1 MIRVLVV
8 DDSAYNRVAIS
19 RMLANHPELEVAD
32 TAGNGEE
39 AIRKVMRIRPDV
51 ITLDLE
57 MAGMDGFAVLRWLT
71 ANMPTPTVVV
81 SAQASDRNVFKA
93 LEMGAVDFVPK
104 PTGKASPLLHQMER
118 DLITKVLSAA
128 QARVAPAPPP
138 PPVPHPALPAPD
150 ASPAAFEVV
159 VIGASTGGPPTLQKI
174 FSSLPKL
181 DVPMVIAQHMPPV
194 FTTLFAERL
203 DRVISGM
210 TVKEAT
216 ADGPLEPATIYV
228 TAGGIHSTV
237 EHRGGRPWLRMIPR
251 RESELYCPSV
261 NILFASAAKACRERA
276 AAVLLTGMG
285 DDGAEGMLEVRQAG
299 GYCIAESMESAIIYG
314 MPAEAARLGAAHAVL
329 PAWQIAS
336 ALVQLLHR
344 KQQA

>member
-19 RMLANHPELEVAD
+19 RMLANHPEMEVTD

-39 AIRKVMRIRPDV
+39 AIRKVMRLRPDV

-57 MAGMDGFAVLRWLT
+57 MAGMDGFSVLRWLA

-81 SAQASDRNVFKA
+81 SAKHSDRNVFKA

-118 DLITKVLSAA
+118 DLIAKVLSAA
-128 QARVAPAPPP
+128 QARVAPAPLPPEPRPPIPP
-138 PPVPHPALPAPD
+138 PESRPG
-150 ASPAAFEVV
+150 AFEVV

-174 FSSLPKL
+174 FSALPKL
-181 DVPMVIAQHMPPV
+181 EVPMVIAQHMPPV

-203 DRVISGM
+203 DRVIGGM
-210 TVKEAT
+210 TVKEAV

-228 TAGGIHSTV
+228 TAGGLHSSV
-237 EHRGGRPWLRMIPR
+237 ENRAGRPWLRVVPR
-251 RESELYCPSV
+251 KENDLYCPSV
-261 NILFASAAKACRERA
+261 NHLFSSAARAFRERA
-276 AAVLLTGMG
+276 AGVLLTGMG
-285 DDGAEGMLEVRQAG
+285 DDGAEGLLEMHQAG
-299 GYCIAESMESAIIYG
+299 AYCIAESMESAVIYG
-314 MPAEAARLGAAHAVL
+314 MPAEAVRLGAVHSVL
-329 PAWQIAS
+329 PAWQISS

-344 KQQA
+344 KKP

>member
-19 RMLANHPELEVAD
+19 RMLANHPELEVVD

-57 MAGMDGFAVLRWLT
+57 MAGMDGFAVLRWLS

-81 SAQASDRNVFKA
+81 SAQHSDRNVFKA

-128 QARVAPAPPP
+128 QARVAPV
-138 PPVPHPALPAPD
+138 PVPEPKPAPS
-150 ASPAAFEVV
+150 AAPEARPGAFEVV

-174 FSSLPKL
+174 FSSLPEL
-181 DVPMVIAQHMPPV
+181 QVPMVIAQHMPPV

-203 DRVISGM
+203 DRVITGM
-210 TVKEAT
+210 TVKEAV

-228 TAGGIHSTV
+228 TAGGLHSTV
-237 EHRGGRPWLRMIPR
+237 EQRAGKPYLRLSPR
-251 RESELYCPSV
+251 RENELYCPSV
-261 NILFASAAKACRERA
+261 NVLFSSAAKAFKERA

-285 DDGAEGMLEVRQAG
+285 DDGAEGMLEIHTAG

-314 MPAEAARLGAAHAVL
+314 MPAEAVRLGAVHVAL

-344 KQQA
+344 KQ

>member
-19 RMLANHPELEVAD
+19 RMLANHPELEVTD

-39 AIRKVMRIRPDV
+39 AIRKIMRLRPDV
-51 ITLDLE
+51 VTLDLE
-57 MAGMDGFAVLRWLT
+57 MAGMDGFAVLRWLG

-81 SAQASDRNVFKA
+81 SSQASDRNVFKA
-93 LEMGAVDFVPK
+93 LEMGAVDFVAK

-128 QARVAPAPPP
+128 QARVAPM
-138 PPVPHPALPAPD
+138 PVPEPRPT
-150 ASPAAFEVV
+150 PAAAPEARPGALEVV

-174 FSSLPKL
+174 FSSLPRL

-194 FTTLFAERL
+194 FTALFAERL
-203 DRVISGM
+203 DRVITGM
-210 TVKEAT
+210 TVKEAA

-228 TAGGIHSTV
+228 TAGGMHSAL
-237 EHRGGRPWLRMIPR
+237 ELRGGRPWLRLVPR
-251 RESELYCPSV
+251 KENELYCPSV
-261 NILFASAAKACRERA
+261 NVLFSSAARVFRDRA
-276 AAVLLTGMG
+276 AGVLLTGMG
-285 DDGAEGMLEVRQAG
+285 DDGAEGLLEMHQAG
-299 GYCIAESMESAIIYG
+299 AYCIAESMESAVIFG
-314 MPAEAARLGAAHAVL
+314 MPAEAVRLGAAHAVL
-329 PAWQIAS
+329 PAWQIPS

-344 KQQA
+344 KP

>member
-19 RMLANHPELEVAD
+19 RMLANHPELEVTD

-39 AIRKVMRIRPDV
+39 AIRKVMRLRPDV
-51 ITLDLE
+51 VTLDLE
-57 MAGMDGFAVLRWLT
+57 MAGMDGFAVLRWLG

-81 SAQASDRNVFKA
+81 SSQASDRNVFKA
-93 LEMGAVDFVPK
+93 LEMGAVDFVAK

-128 QARVAPAPPP
+128 QARVAPAP
-138 PPVPHPALPAPD
+138 VPEPRPALAAAPE
-150 ASPAAFEVV
+150 ARPGAFEVV

-174 FSSLPKL
+174 FSSLPRL
-181 DVPMVIAQHMPPV
+181 DIPMVIAQHMPPV

-203 DRVISGM
+203 DRVITGM
-210 TVKEAT
+210 TVKEAA

-228 TAGGIHSTV
+228 TAGGMHAAL
-237 EHRGGRPWLRMIPR
+237 ELRAGRPWLRLVPR
-251 RESELYCPSV
+251 KENELYCPSV
-261 NILFASAAKACRERA
+261 NVLFSSAARVFRDRA
-276 AAVLLTGMG
+276 AGVLLTGMG
-285 DDGAEGMLEVRQAG
+285 DDGAEGLLEMHQAG
-299 GYCIAESMESAIIYG
+299 AYCIAESMESAVIFG

-329 PAWQIAS
+329 PAWQIPS
-336 ALVQLLHR
+336 ALVQLFHR
-344 KQQA
+344 KP